1 MKPVWET
8 NMAKHRPTKAVC
20 NLSSLPVI
28 IKEMA
33 IIKLV
38 AASVNE
44 SMRVYYVVAEEKASR
59 NNARG
64 NGKF

>member
-1 MKPVWET
+1 
-8 NMAKHRPTKAVC
+8 
-20 NLSSLPVI
+20 
-28 IKEMA
+28 MA

-44 SMRVYYVVAEEKASR
+44 SMMVYYVVAKEKASR

-64 NGKF
+64 SGKF